1 MMEVRMD
8 ADFDKKTAQFLK
20 SFYLRFNLFTEGFS
34 FFIVVPIILFYVWA
48 NIQLTRDQLL
58 LFFKIV
64 PPAFLFGIAFVLV
77 NNLIAVLPILRYFKK
92 LARGETVP
100 DDLYARAKK
109 RLLNLPIIHSIGA
122 FFRWLILLANA
133 IVPFMILSDATMPQ
147 FVNMWMGAG
156 LCAGLG
162 TASYFAITEIM
173 VQNILN
179 RGIFPRKLEFERLP
193 RVSLRS
199 RLTALSVTSVVLTL
213 AVIVTFFYIT
223 VEMNRIATPLM
234 YARIGVMAIMAV
246 IVGIFSPLLVIKTL
260 RDRINI
266 VVEFLNKIGNGDL
279 KSAAREIPVRDEISE
294 IITDVDEMKDSLRTA
309 QDQLMDMNLNLEK
322 KVAERTEELE
332 AAMNEL
338 EAMNENLTRVNREM
352 EENEIIRRKDLSL
365 AASLQTTFILQ
376 NKPGYA
382 RYEIATLYRP
392 WSEVSGDFFDF
403 YDDNGELRGV
413 GLFDVSG
420 HGVSSGLLT
429 LLAKSII
436 TRNFNLYRN
445 EKLSVIM
452 EHVNTELIAEIGR
465 IDNYVTGIL
474 LRFTGDYA
482 EYVNCAHPDIVFK
495 SGSSGR
501 VGRILDKMGDGYRSL
516 VLGVEGVNQPFPSVS
531 LKLGRDDCLFM
542 FTDCLIEADDGQ
554 GNTYDEAR
562 IVESMKNAPDGP
574 AQDVLDHIMKDF
586 NAFHGKTQFKDDL
599 TALCIKVK

>member
-1 MMEVRMD
+1 MD
-8 ADFDKKTAQFLK
+8 TAFDKKTAQFLK

-48 NIQLTRDQLL
+48 NIQLTNDQLL

-77 NNLIAVLPILRYFKK
+77 NNLIAVLPLLRYFNK
-92 LARGETVP
+92 LVRGETVP
-100 DDLYARAKK
+100 DDVYARAKR
-109 RLLNLPIIHSIGA
+109 RLLNLPIIHAIGA

-133 IVPFMILSDATMPQ
+133 IVPFMLLSDATMPQ
-147 FVNMWMGAG
+147 YVNMWMGAG

-179 RGIFPRKLEFERLP
+179 RGVFPRKLEFERPP

-199 RLTALSVTSVVLTL
+199 RLTALSVSSVVLTL
-213 AVIVTFFYIT
+213 AVIVTLFYIT
-223 VEMNRIATPLM
+223 VEMNKIATPLM
-234 YARIGVMAIMAV
+234 YARIGVMAVMAV

-266 VVEFLNKIGNGDL
+266 VVEFLNRIGNGDL
-279 KSAAREIPVRDEISE
+279 KSTAGEIPVRDEISE

-322 KVAERTEELE
+322 KVVERTEELE

-338 EAMNENLTRVNREM
+338 EAMNENLTRVNHEM
-352 EENEIIRRKDLSL
+352 EENEIIRKKDLSL
-365 AASLQTTFILQ
+365 AASLQSAFILKNQ
-376 NKPGYA
+376 P
-382 RYEIATLYRP
+382 RYDRYDIATLYRP
-392 WSEVSGDFFDF
+392 WTEVSGDFFDF
-403 YDDNGELRGV
+403 YEDCGELKGV

-429 LLAKSII
+429 LLTKSII

-445 EKLSVIM
+445 EKLSIIM
-452 EHVNTELIAEIGR
+452 EHVNTELIDEIGR

-474 LRFTGDYA
+474 LRFAGDHA

-501 VGRILDKMGDGYRSL
+501 VGKILDKMGDSFRSL
-516 VLGVEGVNQPFPSVS
+516 VLGVEGVNRPFPSVS
-531 LKLGRDDCLFM
+531 LKLGRGDCLFM
-542 FTDCLIEADDGQ
+542 FTDCLIEAKDEQ
-554 GNTYDEAR
+554 GDTYDEAR
-562 IVESMKNAPDGP
+562 IMESMKNAPDGS
-574 AQDVLDHIMKDF
+574 ARDVLDHIMKDF
-586 NAFHGKTQFKDDL
+586 YSFHGTAQFKDDL
-599 TALCIKVK
+599 TALCIRVT